1 MQRSSYQE
9 TGLLVESE
17 LLGGICYEKSSQNQ
31 PHIID
36 HAFIDDLFV
45 VMLI

>member
-9 TGLLVESE
+9 TGLPVGSE
-17 LLGGICYEKSSQNQ
+17 LFGGICYEKSSQNQ